1 MPFGV
6 TGAHFQP
13 IGQVQVLV
21 NMVDYG
27 LPVQAAIDHPRM
39 FARGESFEVEG
50 TVPEQI
56 VIGLRDLGNPVTRA
70 ASPLGTAQAIWIDRE
85 RGILRGGA
93 DGRRDGLAL
102 GY

>member
-1 MPFGV
+1 MTFGV

-13 IGQVQVLV
+13 FGQIQVLANV
-21 NMVDYG
+21 IDHEMP
-27 LPVQAAIDHPRM
+27 LQAAIDAPRM
-39 FARGESFEVEG
+39 FARGDVFEAEHR
-50 TVPEQI
+50 VPDD
-56 VIGLRDLGNPVTRA
+56 VVTGLTALGHTVTRP

-102 GY
+102 GC